1 MRSSTVRL
9 AFAAALTLLPL
20 GFPAAAADGE
30 LDPSFWS
37 DGKVALPTASDST
50 FGGLAT
56 QANGAMAVGYFLGV
70 GSPSREFAY
79 WRSVTASTWGTP
91 CRVLPGPTP
100 PELETDDRVLDLAF
114 DSSGRLLVLVQRLQ
128 LDGMLAG
135 NFVLAYEFP
144 YCRLDLD
151 FGTDGVVS
159 LPGFDF
165 AGLSGASRLAPMG
178 NGRILIAGWNHTLG
192 PDDTYQWSQVVRL
205 EPDGDYDPTFSGEGC
220 AAGPEDSFGMDVAL
234 ATNGHVVM
242 IAENGGGDFVLQD
255 FAPDGTFLAETVVAF
270 DFGGSNHD
278 EASAV
283 AATPDG
289 RIVVVGT
296 AAGNGSAAFEW
307 AAMAVLSWDAQG
319 ELTLDPSFS
328 IDGKLGFRFGTRN
341 YNSLSDV
348 VVQGASRVLVAGT
361 SRTPSV
367 DNAMAVARISL
378 DGSFDGTFY
387 PSGNGRRMV
396 DFDVA
401 APENDL
407 ANRLALQVG
416 RIVLGGQVDIAG
428 DITSVGLARL
438 TNQWI
443 FAGGFEALE
452 VGDWPFVS
460 P

>member
-1 MRSSTVRL
+1 MRSPSGRL
-9 AFAAALTLLPL
+9 AFAAAALTLLPL
-20 GFPAAAADGE
+20 GFAAHAADGD

-37 DGKVALPTASDST
+37 DGKVALSTASDST

-79 WRSVTASTWGTP
+79 WRRVTASTWGTP

-100 PELETDDRVLDLAF
+100 PELGTDDRVLDLAF
-114 DSSGRLLVLVQRLQ
+114 DSSGRLLVLAQRLY
-128 LDGMLAG
+128 LNGSIDTDY
-135 NFVLAYEFP
+135 VLAFEFP

-151 FGTDGVVS
+151 FGIDGIVN
-159 LPGFDF
+159 LPGGDL
-165 AGLSGASRLAPMG
+165 AGLYGASRLATMSDG
-178 NGRILIAGWNHTLG
+178 KILIAGWHNETFVPFSRL
-192 PDDTYQWSQVVRL
+192 VRL
-205 EPDGDYDPTFSGEGC
+205 EPDGDFDPTFSTDGI
-220 AAGPEDSFGMDVAL
+220 ALGPESSRGVDLAVAP
-234 ATNGHVVM
+234 NGRIVM
-242 IAENGGGDFVLQD
+242 AVQHSAVEDDFLLHE
-255 FAPDGTFLAETVVAF
+255 FAADGTFLGETSVAF
-270 DFGGSNHD
+270 DWGGTNND
-278 EASAV
+278 VASAI
-283 AATPDG
+283 AATTDG

-296 AAGNGSAAFEW
+296 AAGNGSPAFEW
-307 AAMAVLSWDAQG
+307 AAMALLSWDAQG
-319 ELTLDPSFS
+319 ALTLDPSFS
-328 IDGKLGFRFGTRN
+328 VDGKLGFRFGTRN

-407 ANRLALQVG
+407 ANRVALQVG

-428 DITSVGLARL
+428 DTTSIGLARL

-452 VGDWPFVS
+452 VDDWLFVS